1 MRTSLENE
9 KVLEKWKEINE
20 NGKVENG
27 TLYFCQDF
35 TKMVIKLMALIL
47 HLIKIY
53 ELKYG
58 AKFYKSYKS

>member
-1 MRTSLENE
+1 MRTSLKNE
-9 KVLEKWKEINE
+9 KVLWIREKISE

-27 TLYFCQDF
+27 SLYICQDF
-35 TKMVIKLMALIL
+35 TKMVIKIMALIL

-58 AKFYKSYKS
+58 AKFYKLSKS